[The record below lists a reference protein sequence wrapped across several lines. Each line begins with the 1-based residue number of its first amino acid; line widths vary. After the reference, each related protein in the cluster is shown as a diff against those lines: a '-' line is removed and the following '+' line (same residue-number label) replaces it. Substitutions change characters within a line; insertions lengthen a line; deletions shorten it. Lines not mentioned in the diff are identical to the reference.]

1 MAGPILLPTVLV
13 AGLLDGINPCAFA
26 VMAFLV
32 AFLFGIRR
40 TRSRVLQVGAS
51 YIVGM
56 YLVYFALGL
65 GLMRALTIP
74 GQPHLVARA
83 SAGIVV
89 LLGLIQLKDGLFP
102 HLPLHLF
109 MPAPAWN
116 AARGLMGRVGPLPA
130 AGLGGVVGLCTVPCS
145 GGIYLGILGLLAA
158 ETTYLAGVGYLATYN
173 VMFVLP
179 LAGVLLAVANRPTAR
194 ALAGWERSHTRAMHV
209 VAGLTMLALGGL
221 ILVWTGP
228 SVIF

>member
-1 MAGPILLPTVLV
+1 MLLPTILV

-26 VMAFLV
+26 VMAFFV
-32 AFLFGIRR
+32 AFLFAMRR
-40 TRSRVLQVGAS
+40 ARWQVLQVGAS

-83 SAGIVV
+83 SAGIVI
-89 LLGLIQLKDGLFP
+89 LLGLIQIKDGLSP
-102 HLPLHLF
+102 RLPVHLS

-116 AARGLMGRVGPLPA
+116 ATKALMARTGPFSA
-130 AGLGGVVGLCTVPCS
+130 AGLGGLVGLCTVPCS

-158 ETTYLAGVGYLATYN
+158 ETTYLVGVGYLATYN
-173 VMFVLP
+173 LMFVLP
-179 LAGVLLAVANRPTAR
+179 LAAIMLLVANRPAAR
-194 ALAGWERSHTRAMHV
+194 ALAGWERSHAKPVHLM
-209 VAGLTMLALGGL
+209 AGLTMLALGGL
-221 ILVWTGP
+221 ILLWTGP
-228 SVIF
+228 DIFF

>member
-1 MAGPILLPTVLV
+1 MTGPPLLPTVLV

-40 TRSRVLQVGAS
+40 ARSQVLQVGAS

-83 SAGIVV
+83 SAGIVI
-89 LLGLIQLKDGLFP
+89 LLGLVQIKDGLFP
-102 HLPLHLF
+102 RLPLHLS
-109 MPAPAWN
+109 MPAPGWN
-116 AARGLMGRVGPLPA
+116 AARSLMGRVGPLPA
-130 AGLGGVVGLCTVPCS
+130 AALGGLVGLCTVPCS
-145 GGIYLGILGLLAA
+145 GGLYLGILGLLAA

-173 VMFVLP
+173 VVFILP
-179 LAGVLLAVANRPTAR
+179 LTAILLLVANRPTAR
-194 ALAGWERSHTRAMHV
+194 ALAGWERGHTQAMHLL
-209 VAGLTMLALGGL
+209 AGLTMLALGAL

-228 SVIF
+228 SPFF

>member
-1 MAGPILLPTVLV
+1 MLLPTVLV

-32 AFLFGIRR
+32 AFLFAVRR
-40 TRSRVLQVGAS
+40 ARWQVLQVGAS

-65 GLMRALTIP
+65 GLLRVLAIP

-83 SAGIVV
+83 SAGLVIA
-89 LLGLIQLKDGLFP
+89 LGLVQLKEGLFP
-102 HLPLHLF
+102 HLPLHLS

-116 AARGLMGRVGPLPA
+116 AARTLMDRTGPLSA
-130 AGLGGVVGLCTVPCS
+130 TALGGVVGLCTVPCS

-158 ETTYLAGVGYLATYN
+158 ELTYLTGVAYLAAYN

-179 LAGVLLAVANRPTAR
+179 LVAILLLVVNRPTAR
-194 ALAGWERSHTRAMHV
+194 ALATWERSHTRVTHFL
-209 VAGLTMLALGGL
+209 AGVTMLALGIL
-221 ILVWTGP
+221 ILAWTG
-228 SVIF
+228 